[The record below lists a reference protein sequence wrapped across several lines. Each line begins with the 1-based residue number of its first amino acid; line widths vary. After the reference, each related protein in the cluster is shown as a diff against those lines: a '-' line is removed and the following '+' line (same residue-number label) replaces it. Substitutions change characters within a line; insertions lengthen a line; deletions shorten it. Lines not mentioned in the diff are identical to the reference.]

1 MKITIHFQVFI
12 SCQNTFSLKLFTVK
26 KKYLLHSHTYFAK
39 EFFWE
44 VFARFKLNGSCPQ
57 TFWYGNS
64 GSVAEFWVK
73 RETTWQIYKIIPTS
87 FCIDRTIWF
96 QSEKLACVWGIGI
109 VFFILFKIFFR
120 KGISG
125 IGFKISIKSYQCSFS
140 LSVLWTWKV
149 FIKFH
154 ICIAL

>member
-1 MKITIHFQVFI
+1 MPKHFQPE
-12 SCQNTFSLKLFTVK
+12 T
-26 KKYLLHSHTYFAK
+26 LHCEEKILATYTYFAK

-96 QSEKLACVWGIGI
+96 QSEKLACVWGI

-125 IGFKISIKSYQCSFS
+125 IGFKISIKSYQCPFS
-140 LSVLWTWKV
+140 LFVLWTWKV